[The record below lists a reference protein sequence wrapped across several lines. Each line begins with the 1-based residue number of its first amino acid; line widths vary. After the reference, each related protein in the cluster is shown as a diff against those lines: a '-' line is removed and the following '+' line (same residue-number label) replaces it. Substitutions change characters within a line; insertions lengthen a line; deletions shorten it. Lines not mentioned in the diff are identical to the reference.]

1 MTCSPLNGSQAQKA
15 ILMGVH
21 RWPSIMGLA
30 AFTAAGITGC
40 TQPARL
46 AGPASRSHPARVIRP
61 AAASG
66 APSSPSGPDSPG
78 PTAGPVC
85 PARQRQ

>member
-1 MTCSPLNGSQAQKA
+1 MTCSPLNGSQSQKA

-46 AGPASRSHPARVIRP
+46 AGPASRSHPRARHP
-61 AAASG
+61 AGRRERCAVLTL
-66 APSSPSGPDSPG
+66 GP
-78 PTAGPVC
+78 
-85 PARQRQ
+85 

>member
-15 ILMGVH
+15 IL
-21 RWPSIMGLA
+21 MGLA

-46 AGPASRSHPARVIRP
+46 AGPASRWHPARHP
-61 AAASG
+61 AGRRERCAVLTL
-66 APSSPSGPDSPG
+66 GP
-78 PTAGPVC
+78 
-85 PARQRQ
+85 